1 MYGNLKVYTGSM
13 FSGKT
18 SALLKDVIWHKY
30 KGDNVVL
37 YKPAFDDRYGIEKI
51 TTHNGLTAQAH
62 NISSVE
68 QIKSEEWTHY
78 FFDEIQFFTE
88 EQGFEGDIIS
98 SIQRMLI
105 GSKDVTVCGLD
116 MDWRGQPF
124 RVTADLLA
132 MADEVVKLKA
142 ICSVSGLPAGK
153 TYKKKEFRYNDG
165 SVELGEANIYEARC
179 NTHWS

>member
-37 YKPAFDDRYGIEKI
+37 FKPAFDKRYALEKV
-51 TTHNGLTAQAH
+51 TTHNGLTAEAR
-62 NISSVE
+62 NINSIDRIGMGWS
-68 QIKSEEWTHY
+68 HY

-88 EQGFEGDIIS
+88 EQKFEGDIIS
-98 SIQRMLI
+98 SIQSLLKA
-105 GSKDVTVCGLD
+105 SKDVTVCGLD
-116 MDWRGQPF
+116 MDWKGKPF
-124 RVTADLLA
+124 RITTDLLA
-132 MADEVVKLKA
+132 MADEVIKLKA

-153 TYKKKEFRYNDG
+153 TYKKVDFRYNDG
-165 SVELGEANIYEARC
+165 SVELGEADIYEARC